1 MLALFSNN
9 NFDKYAKEELE
20 SIFTPETRVL
30 CFSGSDIRWQTD
42 NRKELLQGGKYYEEQ
57 YAPFKNLG
65 INKDYFYIAHP
76 SDDVDIIRAKF
87 KYADVIFLAGGHM
100 ESLEILLKEFDLWNL
115 IKIVDKHIIG
125 VSAGALIQL
134 DKYNITPYIDADY
147 NYYDTCTGL
156 GLLKDVRLIVHYRH
170 DYDKHREILQHISAE
185 TVEEMVETNKDIMI
199 VTLSDTEG
207 IIVDEIEGKK
217 TVLFKGEWCLWVFI
231 LHLTLTFG
239 QERSRIISKRPY
251 NSVEEMTE
259 DLIAKWN
266 ETIKPEDTVYHC
278 GDFGLYKYRKLLNGK
293 IVLICGNYED
303 DISDEELYKYGF
315 DEVHRG
321 TYSIKYNDTIIT
333 MQHEPYKIRDKRH
346 LNESG
351 VINLFG
357 HLHKLCL
364 AKEYGVNVGVD
375 LHNFKPIDIDT
386 VMFYVNG
393 IKNIY
398 EDYGVFI

>member
-1 MLALFSNN
+1 MSKLW
-9 NFDKYAKEELE
+9 
-20 SIFTPETRVL
+20 FT
-30 CFSGSDIRWQTD
+30 
-42 NRKELLQGGKYYEEQ
+42 
-57 YAPFKNLG
+57 
-65 INKDYFYIAHP
+65 
-76 SDDVDIIRAKF
+76 
-87 KYADVIFLAGGHM
+87 
-100 ESLEILLKEFDLWNL
+100 
-115 IKIVDKHIIG
+115 
-125 VSAGALIQL
+125 
-134 DKYNITPYIDADY
+134 
-147 NYYDTCTGL
+147 
-156 GLLKDVRLIVHYRH
+156 
-170 DYDKHREILQHISAE
+170 
-185 TVEEMVETNKDIMI
+185 
-199 VTLSDTEG
+199 SDT
-207 IIVDEIEGKK
+207 
-217 TVLFKGEWCLWVFI
+217 
-231 LHLTLTFG
+231 HFG

-266 ETIKPEDTVYHC
+266 ETVKPEDTVYHC
-278 GDFGLYKYRKLLNGK
+278 GDFGLYKYRKFLNGK

-346 LNESG
+346 LNKSG

>member
-1 MLALFSNN
+1 MLFLFSNN
-9 NFDKYAKEELE
+9 NFNKYAKEELE
-20 SIFTPETRVL
+20 NIFTPETRVL
-30 CFSGSDIRWQTD
+30 CFSGANIRWQID
-42 NRKELLQGGKYYEEQ
+42 NKKELLQGGRYYEEQ
-57 YAPFKNLG
+57 YAPFKDLG
-65 INKDYFYIAHP
+65 TNRDYFYIVHP
-76 SDDVDIIRAKF
+76 SDEVDIIRAKF

-100 ESLEILLKEFDLWNL
+100 ESLEILLKLFNLWNL

-134 DKYNITPYIDADY
+134 DKYNITPYIDPDY
-147 NYYDTCTGL
+147 DYYDTCTGL

-185 TVEEMVETNKDIMI
+185 TAEEMVETNKDIMI
-199 VTLSDTEG
+199 VALSDTEG

-217 TVLFKGEWCLWVFI
+217 SIVFKGEWYYECLLYIWHAS
-231 LHLTLTFG
+231 LG

-259 DLIAKWN
+259 DLIVKWN
-266 ETIKPEDTVYHC
+266 ETVKPEDTVYHL
-278 GDFGLYKYRKLLNGK
+278 GDFGLYKYRKFLNGK

-303 DISDEELYKYGF
+303 SISDEELYKYGF

-321 TYSIKYNDTIIT
+321 TYSIKYNDIIIT

-346 LNESG
+346 LNKSG

>member
-1 MLALFSNN
+1 MLFLFSNN

-20 SIFTPETRVL
+20 NIFTPETRLL
-30 CFSGSDIRWQTD
+30 CFSGSNIRRQID
-42 NRKELLQGGKYYEEQ
+42 NREELLQGGKYYEEQ
-57 YAPFKNLG
+57 YAPFKSLG
-65 INKDYFYIAHP
+65 INKDYFYIVHP

-115 IKIVDKHIIG
+115 IKIVDKHVIG

-134 DKYNITPYIDADY
+134 DKYNITPYIDVDY
-147 NYYDTCTGL
+147 DYYDTCTGL

-185 TVEEMVETNKDIMI
+185 TAEEMSETNKDIMI

-217 TVLFKGEWCLWVFI
+217 AVLFKGEWCYECVLYVRHAS
-231 LHLTLTFG
+231 LG

-266 ETIKPEDTVYHC
+266 ETVKPEDTVYHL

-303 DISDEELYKYGF
+303 DMSDEELYEYGF

-346 LNESG
+346 LNKSG

>member
-1 MLALFSNN
+1 
-9 NFDKYAKEELE
+9 
-20 SIFTPETRVL
+20 
-30 CFSGSDIRWQTD
+30 
-42 NRKELLQGGKYYEEQ
+42 
-57 YAPFKNLG
+57 
-65 INKDYFYIAHP
+65 
-76 SDDVDIIRAKF
+76 
-87 KYADVIFLAGGHM
+87 M

-134 DKYNITPYIDADY
+134 DKYNITPYIDVDY
-147 NYYDTCTGL
+147 DYYDTCTGL

-170 DYDKHREILQHISAE
+170 DYDKHREILQHVSAE
-185 TVEEMVETNKDIMI
+185 TAEEMVETNKDIMI
-199 VTLSDTEG
+199 VALSDTEG

-217 TVLFKGEWCLWVFI
+217 TVLFKGEWCYECLLYI
-231 LHLTLTFG
+231 RHASLG

-266 ETIKPEDTVYHC
+266 ETVKPEDTVYHL
-278 GDFGLYKYRKLLNGK
+278 GDFGLYKYRKLLNDK

-303 DISDEELYKYGF
+303 DMSDEELYEYGF
-315 DEVHRG
+315 DEVYRG

-346 LNESG
+346 LNKSG
-351 VINLFG
+351 IINLFG

>member
-1 MLALFSNN
+1 MLFLFSNN

-20 SIFTPETRVL
+20 NIFTPETRVL

-42 NRKELLQGGKYYEEQ
+42 NREELLQGGKYYEEQ
-57 YAPFKNLG
+57 YAPFKSLG
-65 INKDYFYIAHP
+65 INKDYFYIVHP

-134 DKYNITPYIDADY
+134 DKYNITPYIDVDY
-147 NYYDTCTGL
+147 DYYDTCTGL

-170 DYDKHREILQHISAE
+170 DYDKHREILQHVSAE
-185 TVEEMVETNKDIMI
+185 TAEEMFETNRDIMI

-217 TVLFKGEWCLWVFI
+217 TVLFKGEWCLWVFT
-231 LHLTLTFG
+231 LHLTLIFG

-266 ETIKPEDTVYHC
+266 ETVKPEDTVYHL

-303 DISDEELYKYGF
+303 DMSDEELYEYGF

-346 LNESG
+346 LNKSG

-386 VMFYVNG
+386 IMFYVNG

>member
-1 MLALFSNN
+1 MLFLFSNN

-20 SIFTPETRVL
+20 NIFTPETRVL

-42 NRKELLQGGKYYEEQ
+42 NREELLQGGKYYEEQ
-57 YAPFKNLG
+57 YAPFKSLG
-65 INKDYFYIAHP
+65 INKDYFYIVHP

-134 DKYNITPYIDADY
+134 DKYNITPYIDVDY
-147 NYYDTCTGL
+147 DYYDTCTGL

-170 DYDKHREILQHISAE
+170 DYDKHREILQHVSAE
-185 TVEEMVETNKDIMI
+185 TAEEMFETNRDIMI

-217 TVLFKGEWCLWVFI
+217 TVLFKGEWCLWVFT
-231 LHLTLTFG
+231 LHLTLIFG

-266 ETIKPEDTVYHC
+266 ETVKPEDTVYHC
-278 GDFGLYKYRKLLNGK
+278 GDFGLYEYRKFLNGK

-346 LNESG
+346 LNKSG

-386 VMFYVNG
+386 IMFYVNG

>member
-1 MLALFSNN
+1 MLFLFSNN

-20 SIFTPETRVL
+20 NVLTPETRVL

-42 NRKELLQGGKYYEEQ
+42 NREELSQGGKYYEEQ
-57 YAPFKNLG
+57 YAPFKSLG
-65 INKDYFYIAHP
+65 INKDYFYIVHP
-76 SDDVDIIRAKF
+76 SDDVDVIRAKF

-125 VSAGALIQL
+125 TSAGALIQL
-134 DKYNITPYIDADY
+134 DKYNITPYIDVDY
-147 NYYDTCTGL
+147 DYYDTCTGL

-170 DYDKHREILQHISAE
+170 DYDKHREILQHVSAE
-185 TVEEMVETNKDIMI
+185 TAEEMFETNRDIMI

-217 TVLFKGEWCLWVFI
+217 TVLFKGEWCLWVFT
-231 LHLTLTFG
+231 LHLTLIFG

-266 ETIKPEDTVYHC
+266 ETVKPEDTVYHC

-346 LNESG
+346 LNKSG
-351 VINLFG
+351 IINLFG